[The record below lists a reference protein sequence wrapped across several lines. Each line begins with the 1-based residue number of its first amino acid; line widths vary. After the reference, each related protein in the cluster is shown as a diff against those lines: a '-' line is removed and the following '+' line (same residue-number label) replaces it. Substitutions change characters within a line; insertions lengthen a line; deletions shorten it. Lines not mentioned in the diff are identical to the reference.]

1 MKKQGFTIIETTIV
15 IVFLAT
21 SLLLLY
27 GSFRGMVTNT
37 KKNLYYDDASLIYKT
52 YFVKEYLLK
61 NNLSKYLTNTD
72 ITSLSCDNFNFK
84 SCSNLFKSLN
94 INKIYLTRYNLS
106 DYNNKNLN
114 SSLVNYLNSLNNNED
129 YEYRFIIEYQ
139 NDTTYSY
146 ASIGLNGE
154 DYE

>member
-139 NDTTYSY
+139 NETFFYD
-146 ASIGLNGE
+146 IIIKRIRL
-154 DYE
+154 